1 MTEVLTPVGAAKA
14 SPKKS
19 SASSKTKTVR
29 SKPNHPKTSEMVTAA
44 ISTLNDRSGSSYQ
57 AIKKY
62 IVGTYAID
70 LDRLTPFIKK
80 YLKSAVEQGDIIQ
93 TKGKGASGSFKLGA
107 KLKAKPKKTT
117 PSKVK
122 KVEEKPVVKKS
133 KATKTTSAEKKKTA
147 AVAAK
152 KSPVKKVSS
161 TKVKIAV
168 PKKTVAKTSAVKS
181 PTKKTAKA
189 PTSKPKAPKP
199 KKITAKK
206 TVKTAAK

>member
-1 MTEVLTPVGAAKA
+1 MTEVITPVGAAKA

-19 SASSKTKTVR
+19 SASSKTKIVK
-29 SKPNHPKTSEMVTAA
+29 SKPSHPKTSEMVTAA
-44 ISTLNDRSGSSYQ
+44 ILTLNDRSGSSYQ

-62 IVGTYAID
+62 IVGTYVVD

-107 KLKAKPKKTT
+107 KLKPKKT
-117 PSKVK
+117 PPVKVK
-122 KVEEKPVVKKS
+122 IVDEEVVAKKI
-133 KATKTTSAEKKKTA
+133 KATKTTSAKKKKTA
-147 AVAAK
+147 ASVAAK
-152 KSPVKKVSS
+152 KSPVKKVSAS
-161 TKVKIAV
+161 KVKIAV
-168 PKKTVAKTSAVKS
+168 PKKTVAKTSAAKTPS
-181 PTKKTAKA
+181 KKTAKV

-199 KKITAKK
+199 KKITSKK